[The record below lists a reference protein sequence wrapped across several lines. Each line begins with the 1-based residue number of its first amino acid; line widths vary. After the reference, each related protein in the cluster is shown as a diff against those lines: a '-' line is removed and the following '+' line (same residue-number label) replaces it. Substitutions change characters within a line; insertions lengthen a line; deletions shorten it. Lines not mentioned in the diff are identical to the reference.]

1 MEILESRKAFAL
13 YRYQEGDV
21 FNKKGLERDTQ
32 ALVVESSGEI
42 HSFFLAVLP
51 DGSVV
56 NPSISKTKDVAG
68 FYAADSPQTRK
79 EKDAGLQIRQS
90 LLDEPENTVVA
101 WISPPEGEFD
111 YKEGRF
117 EIGRVRTLLGIK
129 VLQSYGIPLKD
140 IKPEYCE
147 RLFLM
152 LEEFSAKPPHN
163 INSPED
169 LRDKIISF
177 IPPNNS
183 NWLNFLKE
191 VFPELSEIITKIQ
204 TGEVLHIHL
213 KALKDAKAEVSKAFK
228 GEKTPKGNLIYIGAQ
243 IERGMERRGW
253 NLSGGTCGY
262 LNSDLLSLQNKGMF
276 GMVKMTS
283 SERRGKYVKKCPFC
297 RAKIE
302 KIIEPGY
309 VCQGNKET
317 GKSCGKTFEGIC

>member
-13 YRYQEGDV
+13 HRYKEVDG

-51 DGSVV
+51 DGSVI
-56 NPSISKTKDVAG
+56 NPSISKTKDVAN

-79 EKDAGLQIRQS
+79 EKDAGLKIRQS

-129 VLQSYGIPLKD
+129 VLQSYGIPLKN

-183 NWLNFLKE
+183 NWLNFLKG
-191 VFPELSEIITKIQ
+191 VFPELSEIFTKIQ

-228 GEKTPKGNLIYIGAQ
+228 GEKIPKGNLIYIGAQ

-262 LNSDLLSLQNKGMF
+262 LNSDMLNLQNRGMF
-276 GMVKMTS
+276 GMIKVVS
-283 SERRGKYVKKCPFC
+283 SEKEIKKCVECPFC
-297 RAKIE
+297 HNTVDAEIYDGKIHCP
-302 KIIEPGY
+302 K
-309 VCQGNKET
+309 CK
-317 GKSCGKTFEGIC
+317 KSLPRQKSATT